1 MQLTLAQLADRLD
14 IELRGDGSVCISS
27 VATLQHAGRGALSF
41 LANPGYRKYL
51 ANTRASAVIVAEQ
64 DAGQVSVAALISENP
79 YRSYARAASV
89 ICPPSPGQA
98 GVHPSAVLD
107 EDVSL
112 GPGVWV
118 GPHCYIEKGVHIG
131 AGVQIGPG
139 CHLGA
144 GVRLGA
150 GSQLISRVTVL
161 AAAAV
166 GERVLLHPGVVIGGE
181 GFGLAQHQGQWEK
194 VPQLGSVHIGNDVE
208 IGANTSIDRG
218 AIEDTV
224 IENGVK
230 IDNQVQIGHNV
241 FIGAHS
247 ALAGC
252 VGVSGSA
259 RIGRYCTLAGGVG
272 LVGHIEL
279 ADDVHVTGMSL
290 VTRSIGRAGTY
301 SAGTPLMENRL
312 WLRNAVRIKQLD
324 EVVERIAAIEK
335 RLAGQG
341 ES

>member
-27 VATLQHAGRGALSF
+27 VATLQRAGRGALSF

-51 ANTRASAVIVAEQ
+51 VNTRASAVIVAEQ
-64 DAGQVSVAALISENP
+64 DAGQVPVAVLISDNP
-79 YRSYARAASV
+79 YRSYAKAAGV
-89 ICPPSPGQA
+89 ICPPSPGRT

-107 EDVSL
+107 EDVGL
-112 GPGVWV
+112 GADVWV
-118 GPHCYIEKGVHIG
+118 GPHCYIENGAELG

-139 CHLGA
+139 CHVGA
-144 GVRLGA
+144 GVKLGA

-161 AAAAV
+161 ASAAI
-166 GERVLLHPGVVIGGE
+166 GERVLLHPGVVVGSE
-181 GFGLAQHQGQWEK
+181 GFGLAQHQGKWEK
-194 VPQLGSVHIGNDVE
+194 VPQLGSVRIGNDVE

-224 IENGVK
+224 IEEGVK

-241 FIGAHS
+241 FIGRHS

-259 RIGRYCTLAGGVG
+259 RIGQYCTLAGGVG

-279 ADDVHVTGMSL
+279 ADGVHITAMSM
-290 VTRSIGRAGTY
+290 VTRSIDKAGTY
-301 SAGTPLMENRL
+301 SAGTPLMEKRS
-312 WLRNAVRIKQLD
+312 WLRNAVRMKQLD
-324 EVVERIAAIEK
+324 DVVDRIAAIEK
-335 RLAGQG
+335 KLG
-341 ES
+341 EQEES